1 MTRDQKP
8 KDRRSKRTQR
18 SLSEALVDLIKEK
31 RFDDITIQEVIDRAD
46 VGRSTFY
53 THFRDKED
61 LFQQDWERFLD
72 GFAQHI
78 DWDKAGRERFVP
90 AVYLFSHLQEYQPFY
105 QGLVRS
111 GKKDAVFRSGTS
123 HLSQRIEAALNLSFK
138 GKPVR
143 SLPIPIL
150 ANYLASELFALLQWW
165 LDQNMPYSP
174 ERMDEIFHELV
185 TPTFRK
191 ALGHE

>member
-1 MTRDQKP
+1 MTRDRQP

-31 RFDDITIQEVIDRAD
+31 RFDDITVQEVIDRAD

-78 DWDKAGRERFVP
+78 DWDKAGHERFVP

-105 QGLVRS
+105 KGLVRS
-111 GKKDAVFRSGTS
+111 GKKDAVFKSGTS
-123 HLSQRIEAALNLSFK
+123 HLSERIEAALSLRFK
-138 GKPVR
+138 GKPAP
-143 SLPIPIL
+143 SLP
-150 ANYLASELFALLQWW
+150 
-165 LDQNMPYSP
+165 
-174 ERMDEIFHELV
+174 
-185 TPTFRK
+185 
-191 ALGHE
+191 